1 MCFCL
6 HIYIFQDVALIYLL
20 SGTLV
25 VSQKIADTGQEVTM
39 FVAHPGEIVGG
50 LAVLTGEP
58 SFFSIRAKHASR
70 IAMLSKTTFY
80 RYVQ

>member
-1 MCFCL
+1 
-6 HIYIFQDVALIYLL
+6 LL

-25 VSQKIADTGQEVTM
+25 VSQKIADGGHEVTM

-58 SFFSIRAKHASR
+58 SFFSIRAKQPSR
-70 IAMLSKTTFY
+70 IALLSKTTFY
-80 RYVQ
+80 RYIQ

>member
-1 MCFCL
+1 M
-6 HIYIFQDVALIYLL
+6 IYLL

-25 VSQKIADTGQEVTM
+25 VSQKIADSGQEVTM

-70 IAMLSKTTFY
+70 IAMLSKNTFY
-80 RYVQ
+80 R

>member
-1 MCFCL
+1 
-6 HIYIFQDVALIYLL
+6 
-20 SGTLV
+20 
-25 VSQKIADTGQEVTM
+25 M

-58 SFFSIRAKHASR
+58 SLFSIRAKHASR

-80 RYVQ
+80 RYIQYLFVYSCN